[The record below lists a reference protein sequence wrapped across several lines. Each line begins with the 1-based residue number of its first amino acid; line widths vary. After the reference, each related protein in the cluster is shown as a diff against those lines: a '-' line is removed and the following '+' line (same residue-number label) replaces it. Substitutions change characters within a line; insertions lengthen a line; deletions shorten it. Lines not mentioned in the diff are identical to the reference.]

1 MQLMKRSHP
10 AMFDRVIGYVEE
22 GLAEHIPWLDTIYGR
37 CERLVKIIDGRKYF
51 TPNWYD
57 GKGEYTMLTPDQ
69 GLGNYCFFVLDDP
82 QRMMWEVDARV
93 MMRSPF
99 SLIVWVDM
107 RTVDEFD
114 ERNTEKVKEDV
125 LRVLNGH
132 AWIREGRVRVSR
144 VYERDENVFQGFTMD
159 EVDNQ
164 YMMSPFAAFRF
175 EGELQ
180 INSDCV

>member
-1 MQLMKRSHP
+1 M
-10 AMFDRVIGYVEE
+10 I
-22 GLAEHIPWLDTIYGR
+22 
-37 CERLVKIIDGRKYF
+37 
-51 TPNWYD
+51 
-57 GKGEYTMLTPDQ
+57 
-69 GLGNYCFFVLDDP
+69 
-82 QRMMWEVDARV
+82 WEVDARV
-93 MMRSPF
+93 RMRSPF

-144 VYERDENVFQGFTMD
+144 VYERDENVVQGFTMD

-180 INSDCV
+180 INSACV